1 MPDRI
6 FHRHDLVGRTIEIA
20 QTSDIVLAPGE
31 VVLTFDD
38 GPRPGKTPAILDTL
52 DAFGVKATFLMLG
65 NAAEAHPELARE
77 VALRGHTIG
86 SHTYDHA
93 DLTKLSRQAALAE
106 IVRGEEAVAKA
117 LDGAGR
123 GLSPFFRFPYLSQT
137 PFLRTNLVQGSM
149 VVLDVD
155 IDSKDYFDSTPE
167 QVVQRTLAALEAR
180 GSGVILFHDIHERT
194 VGLLPDFLT
203 ALEAKGYHVV
213 HLVPRE
219 PEPFGRSIITAQ
231 GPSLPG

>member
-1 MPDRI
+1 MAE
-6 FHRHDLVGRTIEIA
+6 TN
-20 QTSDIVLAPGE
+20 DIMLQRGE

-93 DLTKLSRQAALAE
+93 DLTKLGRQAALAE

-155 IDSKDYFDSTPE
+155 IDSKDYFSDAPE
-167 QVVQRTLAALEAR
+167 DVIARTLAALDAR
-180 GSGVILFHDIHERT
+180 GGGVILFHDIHART
-194 VGLLPDFLT
+194 VAMLPDFLA

-213 HLVPRE
+213 HLVARE
-219 PEPFGRSIITAQ
+219 PEPFGRSVITAQ
-231 GPSLPG
+231 RPSEPG